1 MLTAKTRAHLHEGD
15 FGDWRFLMTIVAKL
29 DKRKYSAPQSNVNV
43 RRPRGTLKWGTVSRC
58 ATEDG
63 THAPSDMNDAA
74 EIFAAVRP
82 RLFGVAY
89 RMLGG
94 VADAE
99 DIVQDVWLRW
109 QTCDRAAV
117 RDAAA
122 FLMTATTRL
131 CINTLQSARA
141 RRETY
146 AGPWLPEPVDTGAD
160 PALGAERAEALRFAT
175 SMLLEK
181 LPPAER
187 AAYILREA
195 FDYPYELIAR
205 TIRVS
210 DVNARQL
217 VSRARKHLATDR
229 CESTSAA
236 DRLRLLTAFVTA
248 ARAGDMAALEDV
260 LVSDAVA

>member
-1 MLTAKTRAHLHEGD
+1 
-15 FGDWRFLMTIVAKL
+15 MTTVAKL
-29 DKRKYSAPQSNVNV
+29 DKRQYSAPQSTVHV
-43 RRPRGTLKWGTVSRC
+43 RHPRGTLRWGTVGRY
-58 ATEDG
+58 ATADG
-63 THAPSDMNDAA
+63 THGSSDLNDAA
-74 EIFAAVRP
+74 EIFTAVRP

-109 QTCDRAAV
+109 QTCDRGAV
-117 RDAAA
+117 RDATA

-131 CINTLQSARA
+131 CINTLQSAHA
-141 RRETY
+141 RRETH

-160 PALGAERAEALRFAT
+160 PALDAERAEALKFAT

-195 FDYPYELIAR
+195 FDYPYELIAQDDSGDR
-205 TIRVS
+205 RQCSPTGQPRQKAPGHRPLRIDESRRPAPASDGVRDRRKSRGHGRVGERS
-210 DVNARQL
+210 RL
-217 VSRARKHLATDR
+217 RRRRLSRAR
-229 CESTSAA
+229 
-236 DRLRLLTAFVTA
+236 
-248 ARAGDMAALEDV
+248 ARARRG
-260 LVSDAVA
+260 